1 MNAYPTDPF
10 AALRYREFTFFGLAS
25 FFFTTAILIQEV
37 VLGYEIY
44 RITHDPLA
52 LGLVGLAEAIPYIS
66 LALLGGHFADK
77 YDKKRIIL
85 LSLLVILMGSF
96 ILHWATL
103 PETRAAHP
111 DTFLLTIIYCVVA
124 LIGLARGFYSPAT
137 SSLKAFLTP
146 REVYPNAAS
155 WYSSFWQTGAI
166 LGPGL
171 AGFLY
176 AWMGMAGTMWLVIA
190 GLGLVFLLFL
200 FIKKKPIPEVSLEE
214 EQLSVWQSIREGIT
228 FVFGNKLLLYSI
240 SLDLVAVLFGG
251 VVAILPVFAEDVLHV
266 GAEGLGIL
274 RAAPSIGAV
283 LTLVATAV
291 YSPVR
296 RAWLNMLIAVAGFG
310 IATIVF
316 ALSTHFWLS
325 VTMLFLTGAFDS
337 ISVVIR
343 QAILQLVPPD
353 EIRGRVLSVNSIFV
367 STSNEIGAFE
377 SGLLA
382 KTFGT
387 VPSVLIGGSLTLVIV
402 GFIWA
407 RTKELLQVKL
417 I

>member
-1 MNAYPTDPF
+1 MKTPPTDPF
-10 AALRYREFTFFGLAS
+10 AALRYKEFTFYGLGS

-37 VLGYEIY
+37 VLGYQIY

-66 LALLGGHFADK
+66 LALLGGHLADK
-77 YDKKRIIL
+77 YDKKTIIL
-85 LSLLVILMGSF
+85 LSLSVILAGSF

-103 PETRAAHP
+103 PETRAIH
-111 DTFLLTIIYCVVA
+111 DDRFLLMIIYSVVA
-124 LIGLARGFYSPAT
+124 LIGFARGFYSPAT
-137 SSLKAFLTP
+137 ASLKAFLTP
-146 REVYPNAAS
+146 REVYANAAS
-155 WYSSFWQTGAI
+155 WYSTFWQTGAI

-176 AWMGMAGTMWLVIA
+176 SWMGMSGTMWLVIA
-190 GLGLVFLLFL
+190 SIGIVFILFS
-200 FIKKKPIPEVSLEE
+200 FIKKKPIPIPSHEEVG
-214 EQLSVWQSIREGIT
+214 VWQSIREGIG
-228 FVFGNKLLLYSI
+228 FVFGSKILLYSI

-251 VVAILPVFAEDVLHV
+251 VVAILPVFAEDVLKV

-274 RAAPSIGAV
+274 RAAPSVGAV
-283 LTLVATAV
+283 LTIIGTAV
-291 YSPVR
+291 YSPVKK
-296 RAWLNMLIAVAGFG
+296 AWLNMLIAVAGFG
-310 IATIVF
+310 LATIVF

-325 VTMLFLTGAFDS
+325 VSMLFLTGAFDS

-377 SGLLA
+377 SGVLA
-382 KTFGT
+382 KAFGA
-387 VPSVLIGGSLTLVIV
+387 VPSVLIGGSLTMVIV
-402 GFIWA
+402 GIIWIK
-407 RTKELLQVKL
+407 TKELLHVKL

>member
-1 MNAYPTDPF
+1 MKTPPTDPF
-10 AALRYREFTFFGLAS
+10 AALRYKEFTFYGLGS

-37 VLGYEIY
+37 VLGYQIY
-44 RITHDPLA
+44 RIMHDPLA

-66 LALLGGHFADK
+66 LALLGGHLADK
-77 YDKKRIIL
+77 YDKKTIIL
-85 LSLLVILMGSF
+85 LSLSVILAGSF

-103 PETRAAHP
+103 PETRAIH
-111 DTFLLTIIYCVVA
+111 DDRFLLMIIYSVVA
-124 LIGLARGFYSPAT
+124 LIGFARGFYSPAT
-137 SSLKAFLTP
+137 ASLKAFLTP
-146 REVYPNAAS
+146 REVYANAAS

-166 LGPGL
+166 LGPGI

-176 AWMGMAGTMWLVIA
+176 SWMGMSGTMWLVI
-190 GLGLVFLLFL
+190 GSIGVVFILFS
-200 FIKKKPIPEVSLEE
+200 FIKKKPIPEPTHEE
-214 EQLSVWQSIREGIT
+214 TSVWQSIREGIG
-228 FVFGNKLLLYSI
+228 FVFKSKILLYSI

-251 VVAILPVFAEDVLHV
+251 VVAILPVFAEDVLKV

-274 RAAPSIGAV
+274 RAAPSVGAV
-283 LTLVATAV
+283 LTIIGTAV
-291 YSPVR
+291 YSPVKK
-296 RAWLNMLIAVAGFG
+296 AWLNMLIAVAGFG
-310 IATIVF
+310 LTTIIF

-325 VTMLFLTGAFDS
+325 VLMLFLTGAFDS

-382 KTFGT
+382 KAFGT
-387 VPSVLIGGSLTLVIV
+387 VPSVLIGGSLTIVIV
-402 GFIWA
+402 GLIWVK
-407 RTKELLQVKL
+407 TKELLHVKL

>member
-85 LSLLVILMGSF
+85 LSLLVILVGSF

-146 REVYPNAAS
+146 REVYANAAS

-214 EQLSVWQSIREGIT
+214 EQLSVWQSIREGIS

>member
-85 LSLLVILMGSF
+85 LSLLVILVGSF

-402 GFIWA
+402 GFIWV
-407 RTKELLQVKL
+407 RTKELLHVKL

>member
-1 MNAYPTDPF
+1 MKTPPTDPF
-10 AALRYREFTFFGLAS
+10 AALRYKEFTFYGLGS

-37 VLGYEIY
+37 VLGYQIY

-66 LALLGGHFADK
+66 LALLGGHLADK
-77 YDKKRIIL
+77 YDKKTIIL
-85 LSLLVILMGSF
+85 LSLSVILAGSF

-103 PETRAAHP
+103 PETRAIH
-111 DTFLLTIIYCVVA
+111 DDRFLLMIIYSVVA
-124 LIGLARGFYSPAT
+124 LIGFARGFYSPAT
-137 SSLKAFLTP
+137 ASLKAFLTP
-146 REVYPNAAS
+146 REVYANAAS

-166 LGPGL
+166 LGPGI

-176 AWMGMAGTMWLVIA
+176 SWMGMSGTMWLVI
-190 GLGLVFLLFL
+190 GSIGVVFILFS
-200 FIKKKPIPEVSLEE
+200 FIKKKPIPEPTHEE
-214 EQLSVWQSIREGIT
+214 TSVWQSIREGIG
-228 FVFGNKLLLYSI
+228 FVFKSKILLYSI

-251 VVAILPVFAEDVLHV
+251 VVAILPVFAEDVLKV

-274 RAAPSIGAV
+274 RAAPSVGAV
-283 LTLVATAV
+283 LTIIGTAV
-291 YSPVR
+291 YSPVKK
-296 RAWLNMLIAVAGFG
+296 AWLNMLIAVAGFG
-310 IATIVF
+310 LTTIIF

-325 VTMLFLTGAFDS
+325 VLMLFLTGAFDS

-382 KTFGT
+382 KAFGT
-387 VPSVLIGGSLTLVIV
+387 VPSVLIGGSLTIVIV
-402 GFIWA
+402 GLIWVK
-407 RTKELLQVKL
+407 TKELLHVKL

>member
-1 MNAYPTDPF
+1 MKTPPTDPF
-10 AALRYREFTFFGLAS
+10 AALRYKEFTFYGLGS

-37 VLGYEIY
+37 VLGYQIY
-44 RITHDPLA
+44 RITRDPLA

-66 LALLGGHFADK
+66 LALLGGHLADK
-77 YDKKRIIL
+77 YDKKTIIL
-85 LSLLVILMGSF
+85 LSLSVILAGSF

-103 PETRAAHP
+103 SETRAVH
-111 DTFLLTIIYCVVA
+111 DDGFLLMIIYSVVA
-124 LIGLARGFYSPAT
+124 LIGFARGFYSPAT
-137 SSLKAFLTP
+137 ASLKAFLTP
-146 REVYPNAAS
+146 REVYANAAS

-166 LGPGL
+166 LGPGI

-176 AWMGMAGTMWLVIA
+176 SWVGMSGTMWLVIA
-190 GLGLVFLLFL
+190 SIGIVFILFS
-200 FIKKKPIPEVSLEE
+200 FIKKKPIPEPTHEE
-214 EQLSVWQSIREGIT
+214 TSVWQSIKEGIG
-228 FVFGNKLLLYSI
+228 FVFGSKILLYSI

-251 VVAILPVFAEDVLHV
+251 VVAILPVFAEDVLKV

-274 RAAPSIGAV
+274 RAAPSVGAV
-283 LTLVATAV
+283 LTLVGTAV

-296 RAWLNMLIAVAGFG
+296 KAWLNMMIAVAGFG
-310 IATIVF
+310 VATIIF

-325 VTMLFLTGAFDS
+325 VLMLFLTGAFDS

-382 KTFGT
+382 KAFGT

-402 GFIWA
+402 GLIWIK
-407 RTKELLQVKL
+407 TKELLHVKL

>member
-1 MNAYPTDPF
+1 MKTPPTDPF
-10 AALRYREFTFFGLAS
+10 AALRYKEFTFYGLGS

-37 VLGYEIY
+37 VLGYQIY

-66 LALLGGHFADK
+66 LALLGGHLADK
-77 YDKKRIIL
+77 YDKKTIIL
-85 LSLLVILMGSF
+85 LSLSVILAGSF

-103 PETRAAHP
+103 PETRAVH
-111 DTFLLTIIYCVVA
+111 DDGFLLMIIYSVVA
-124 LIGLARGFYSPAT
+124 LIGFARGFYSPAT
-137 SSLKAFLTP
+137 ASLKAFLTP
-146 REVYPNAAS
+146 REVYANAAS

-166 LGPGL
+166 LGPGI

-176 AWMGMAGTMWLVIA
+176 SWVGMSGTMWLVIA
-190 GLGLVFLLFL
+190 SIGIVFILFS
-200 FIKKKPIPEVSLEE
+200 FIKKKPIPEPTHEE
-214 EQLSVWQSIREGIT
+214 TSVWQSIKEGIG
-228 FVFGNKLLLYSI
+228 FVFGSKILLYSI

-251 VVAILPVFAEDVLHV
+251 VVAILPVFAEDVLKV

-274 RAAPSIGAV
+274 RAAPSVGAV
-283 LTLVATAV
+283 LTLVGTAV

-296 RAWLNMLIAVAGFG
+296 KAWLNMMIAVAGFG
-310 IATIVF
+310 VATIIF

-325 VTMLFLTGAFDS
+325 VLMLFLTGAFDS

-382 KTFGT
+382 KAFGT

-402 GFIWA
+402 GLIWIK
-407 RTKELLQVKL
+407 TKELLHVKL